1 MLGASRSWAGPCRG
15 SRRAGAWR
23 AAIEVPGTG
32 TLNKGGNA
40 AVDSVSCASAGNCAA
55 GGLLTDGS
63 GHIQAFVASE
73 TNGTWHAAIEVPGTR
88 GLNKGGNAA
97 VDSVS
102 CASAGNCAAGGGYT
116 DGSGHHQAFV
126 ASETNGTWHAA
137 IEVPG
142 TAALNKRGEAGVSS
156 VSCASARNCAAVGG
170 YKDSSRHHQ
179 AFVASETN
187 GTWHPAIEVPG
198 TAALNKGGF
207 ATVSSVSCASAGN
220 CLAGGSYFAAEA
232 DIQAFVA
239 SETNGTWHPAI
250 EVPGTAALNIGR
262 SADVMSVSCT
272 SAGNCAAGG
281 YYNDLDNG
289 GQAFVASERDGVWRK
304 AIEVPGTAALN
315 SLGAEVAS
323 LSCASAGNCAAG
335 GFYTTGDSGQAFV
348 ASEAN
353 GTWRTAIEVPARP
366 RLNKGADAAVASVSC
381 GSAGNCVAVGRYTDG
396 SGHTPGVRGQRG
408 QRHLAR
414 GDRGARHGHAE
425 QRRQRR
431 CPLGVVRVGGQLRG
445 RRVLHRPLRSH
456 PGLRGQPDL
465 TRRRRVGV
473 PRVQFAGRL
482 VRLRPGSEWPCYW
495 ASC

>member
-1 MLGASRSWAGPCRG
+1 VLEDLMRRQRAVTVLAAAAVLWCAAPLVTGCAAPARVARAAAGAAA
-15 SRRAGAWR
+15 RAGTWH
-23 AAIEVPGTG
+23 AAIELPGTA

-40 AVDSVSCASAGNCAA
+40 AVKSVSCASAGNCAA
-55 GGLLTDGS
+55 GGLFTDGS

-73 TNGTWHAAIEVPGTR
+73 INGTWHAAIEVPGTG

-97 VDSVS
+97 VKSVS

-126 ASETNGTWHAA
+126 ASETNRTWHAA

-142 TAALNKRGEAGVSS
+142 TAALNRRGGAGVSS
-156 VSCASARNCAAVGG
+156 VSCAAAGNCAAVGG
-170 YKDSSRHHQ
+170 YKDSSRYHQ

-187 GTWHPAIEVPG
+187 GAWHAAIEVPG

-207 ATVSSVSCASAGN
+207 ATVSSVSCAAAGN

-239 SETNGTWHPAI
+239 SQTNGTWHAAI
-250 EVPGTAALNIGR
+250 EVPGTAALNVGR
-262 SADVMSVSCT
+262 SADVMSVSCA

-289 GQAFVASERDGVWRK
+289 GQAFVASERDGAWRK

-335 GFYTTGDSGQAFV
+335 GFYTDSSSIQAFV

-353 GTWRTAIEVPARP
+353 GAWHTAVRTAA
-366 RLNKGADAAVASVSC
+366 LNKGAYAAVALVSC
-381 GSAGNCVAVGRYTDG
+381 GSAGNCVAAGRYTDG
-396 SGHTPGVRGQRG
+396 SGHTQAFVASDANGAWHAAIEVPGTATLNKGG
-408 QRHLAR
+408 NA
-414 GDRGARHGHAE
+414 
-425 QRRQRR
+425 
-431 CPLGVVRVGGQLRG
+431 GVL
-445 RRVLHRPLRSH
+445 S
-456 PGLRGQPDL
+456 
-465 TRRRRVGV
+465 
-473 PRVQFAGRL
+473 
-482 VRLRPGSEWPCYW
+482 
-495 ASC
+495 ASCASAGNCAAGGFYTDRSGHQQAFVASQN

>member
-1 MLGASRSWAGPCRG
+1 MRRRWVVVFAAGAAALLGTGCAAPAGAGQVPAG
-15 SRRAGAWR
+15 AVGRAGTWH
-23 AAIEVPGTG
+23 AAIEVPGTRG
-32 TLNKGGNA
+32 LNKGGNA

-55 GGLLTDGS
+55 GGLFTDGS

-97 VDSVS
+97 VKAVS

-142 TAALNKRGEAGVSS
+142 TAALNKRGGAGVSS

-187 GTWHPAIEVPG
+187 GTWHAAIEVPG

-239 SETNGTWHPAI
+239 SETNGTWHAAI

-289 GQAFVASERDGVWRK
+289 GQAFVASERDGTWRK

-335 GFYTTGDSGQAFV
+335 GFYTDSSSIQAFV

-353 GTWRTAIEVPARP
+353 GTWHAAVRTAAP
-366 RLNKGADAAVASVSC
+366 NKGAYAAVASVSC

-396 SGHTPGVRGQRG
+396 SGHTQAFVASEANGTWHAAIEVPGTGTLNRGG
-408 QRHLAR
+408 SAGVLSVSCASADSCAAA
-414 GDRGARHGHAE
+414 GSYTDRSGHTQAF
-425 QRRQRR
+425 
-431 CPLGVVRVGGQLRG
+431 V
-445 RRVLHRPLRSH
+445 
-456 PGLRGQPDL
+456 
-465 TRRRRVGV
+465 
-473 PRVQFAGRL
+473 
-482 VRLRPGSEWPCYW
+482 
-495 ASC
+495 ASQT

>member
-1 MLGASRSWAGPCRG
+1 MRRGWVVVFAAGAAALLGAGCAAPAGAGRVTAG
-15 SRRAGAWR
+15 VVGRAGTWR
-23 AAIEVPGTG
+23 AAIEVPGTRG
-32 TLNKGGNA
+32 LNKGGNA
-40 AVDSVSCASAGNCAA
+40 VVDSVSCAAAGTCAA
-55 GGLLTDGS
+55 GGLFTDGS

-73 TNGTWHAAIEVPGTR
+73 TNGTWHAAIEVPGTG

-97 VDSVS
+97 VKSVS
-102 CASAGNCAAGGGYT
+102 CASAGNCAAAGGYT

-142 TAALNKRGEAGVSS
+142 TAALNRRGGAGVSS
-156 VSCASARNCAAVGG
+156 VSCASAGNCAAVGG

-179 AFVASETN
+179 AFVAAEAN
-187 GTWHPAIEVPG
+187 GTWHAAIEVPG

-207 ATVSSVSCASAGN
+207 ATVSSVSCDSAGN

-281 YYNDLDNG
+281 YYNDQDNG
-289 GQAFVASERDGVWRK
+289 GQAFVASETNGAWRK

-335 GFYTTGDSGQAFV
+335 GFYTGGDSGGAFV

-353 GTWRTAIEVPARP
+353 GAWHAAVRRAA
-366 RLNKGADAAVASVSC
+366 LNKGASAAVASVSC
-381 GSAGNCVAVGRYTDG
+381 GSAGNCVAVGRYADG
-396 SGHTPGVRGQRG
+396 SGHTRAFVASEANGTWHAAIEMPGN
-408 QRHLAR
+408 
-414 GDRGARHGHAE
+414 GHAE
-425 QRRQRR
+425 QRRQCR
-431 CPLGVVRVGGQLRG
+431 CPHSVVRVGG
-445 RRVLHRPLRSH
+445 
-456 PGLRGQPDL
+456 
-465 TRRRRVGV
+465 
-473 PRVQFAGRL
+473 
-482 VRLRPGSEWPCYW
+482 
-495 ASC
+495 